1 MKMNKKNA
9 RITLV
14 VMAVLLIF
22 FAFLT
27 TVGLGTSH
35 KGSAR
40 NIILGL
46 DLSGGVSVTYQVV
59 DENPTSEEMSDTV
72 YKLQQRA
79 DTYSTE
85 ANVYQEGSDRINI
98 EIPGVTDVNEILE
111 ELGQPGSLEF
121 QLDDGTVVLTGSE
134 VDTASAGTQQDD
146 LGNTEYVVK
155 LELTSEGAEA
165 FATATS
171 ENVGNYIYIVYND
184 EVISAPV
191 VNEAITG
198 GTAIISGMSDA
209 AEAQSLASSIRIGAL
224 SLELEELSSKVVG
237 AQLGQNAIK
246 TSLTAGA
253 IGIAIVMIFM
263 IVVYALPG
271 IVAAFCLLLYIC
283 MFLIC
288 LNGFDMTLTLPGI
301 AGIILTIGMAVD
313 ANVIIYAR
321 IREEISAGRSVKG
334 AIDAGYKKAFSAIL
348 DGNVTTLIAAFVLN
362 MLGTGSVKGF
372 AQTLALGIV
381 LSMIT
386 ALLISRLIMNALYQV
401 GFRDEKYYGRAK
413 TYRSFD
419 FVGHRRTFFA
429 ISIVLILIG
438 PAAMGVNSAMG
449 NGALN
454 LSLDFKGG
462 TSTTVSF
469 NEEMTLDELEADVK
483 PIFTEITGDAEVQF
497 QTVQDSTDVYIKTAV
512 LDLDQRQ
519 EVSEALQEAFDLEEE
534 AITYE
539 SISATV
545 SNEMR
550 QDAVLAVIVAAICM
564 LIYITI
570 RFHDVRFAG
579 SAVLALLHDV
589 LVVFGCYAL
598 VRISVGSTFI
608 ACMLTIVGY
617 SINATIVIFDRIR
630 ENQKLMVGEPLAE
643 IVNTS
648 VTQTLTRSIYT
659 SFTTF
664 ITIFM
669 LYILGIATIKE
680 FALPLM
686 VGIVA
691 GAYSSVCVTG
701 SLWYVLKSHQA
712 KTAVAGAEASGSG
725 KNAANDA
732 GSAKTATQTSATASN
747 TSASAASKQSA
758 SGTAQGSSKKSKKK
772 SKKH

>member
-1 MKMNKKNA
+1 MNKKNA

-14 VMAVLLIF
+14 VMALLLIF
-22 FAFLT
+22 FAFVSL
-27 TVGLGTSH
+27 VGFGSSH

-253 IGIAIVMIFM
+253 IGIVIVMIFM
-263 IVVYALPG
+263 IIVYALPG

-321 IREEISAGRSVKG
+321 IREEISAGKSVKG

-386 ALLISRLIMNALYQV
+386 ALIISRLIMNALYQV
-401 GFRDEKYYGRAK
+401 GFRDEKYYGKAK
-413 TYRSFD
+413 TYKAFD
-419 FVGHRRTFFA
+419 FVGHRRVFFA
-429 ISIVLILIG
+429 VSIVLILVG
-438 PAAMGVNSAMG
+438 PVCMGINSAMG

-469 NEEMTLDELEADVK
+469 NEEMTLDELESDVK

-497 QTVQDSTDVYIKTAV
+497 QTVQDSSDVYIKTAV

-519 EVSEALQEAFDLEEE
+519 EVSEALQEAFDLEET

-550 QDAVLAVIVAAICM
+550 QDAVVAVIVAAICM

-589 LVVFGCYAL
+589 LVVFACYAL

-630 ENQKLMVGEPLAE
+630 ENQKLMAGDSLAQ

-680 FALPLM
+680 FALPLI

-701 SLWYVLKSHQA
+701 SLWYVMKSHQKQTA
-712 KTAVAGAEASGSG
+712 AANGTASVNAGEIASGNVSDKTAADAS
-725 KNAANDA
+725 A
-732 GSAKTATQTSATASN
+732 GSKSNASASN
-747 TSASAASKQSA
+747 ASQ
-758 SGTAQGSSKKSKKK
+758 GTAKKTKKKSKKK
-772 SKKH
+772 

>member
-14 VMAVLLIF
+14 VMALLLIF
-22 FAFLT
+22 FAFVSL
-27 TVGLGTSH
+27 VGFGSSH

-253 IGIAIVMIFM
+253 IGIVIVMIFM
-263 IVVYALPG
+263 IIVYALPG

-321 IREEISAGRSVKG
+321 IREEISAGKSVKG

-386 ALLISRLIMNALYQV
+386 ALIISRLIMNALYQV
-401 GFRDEKYYGRAK
+401 GFRDEKYYGKAK
-413 TYRSFD
+413 TYKAFD
-419 FVGHRRTFFA
+419 FVGHRRVFFA
-429 ISIVLILIG
+429 VSIVLILVG
-438 PAAMGVNSAMG
+438 PVCMGINSAMG

-469 NEEMTLDELEADVK
+469 NEEMTLDELESDVK

-497 QTVQDSTDVYIKTAV
+497 QTVQDSSDVYIKTAV

-519 EVSEALQEAFDLEEE
+519 EVSEALQEAFDLEET

-550 QDAVLAVIVAAICM
+550 QDAVVAVIVAAICM

-589 LVVFGCYAL
+589 LVVFACYAL

-630 ENQKLMVGEPLAE
+630 ENQKLMAGDSLAQ

-680 FALPLM
+680 FALPLI

-701 SLWYVLKSHQA
+701 SLWYVMKSHQKQTA
-712 KTAVAGAEASGSG
+712 AANGTASVNAGEIASGNVSDKTAADAS
-725 KNAANDA
+725 A
-732 GSAKTATQTSATASN
+732 GSKSNASASN
-747 TSASAASKQSA
+747 ASQ
-758 SGTAQGSSKKSKKK
+758 GTAKKTKKKSKKK
-772 SKKH
+772 

>member
-1 MKMNKKNA
+1 MNKRNA
-9 RITLV
+9 GITLV
-14 VMAVLLIF
+14 VMAALLIF
-22 FAFLT
+22 
-27 TVGLGTSH
+27 LGYVAAIGIGPTGTGAA
-35 KGSAR
+35 K

-59 DENPTSEEMSDTV
+59 DENPTAEELSDTV

-85 ANVYQEGSDRINI
+85 ANVYQEGSDRISI
-98 EIPGVTDVNEILE
+98 EIPGVSDVNAVLE

-121 QLDDGTVVLTGSE
+121 QLEDGTVVLTGS
-134 VDTASAGTQQDD
+134 DIQTASAATQKDE
-146 LGNTEYVVK
+146 LGNLEYVVK
-155 LELTSEGAEA
+155 LELTSSGADA
-165 FATATS
+165 FAVATS

-184 EVISAPV
+184 EIISSPV

-198 GTAIISGMSDA
+198 GSAYISGMSSA
-209 AEAQSLASSIRIGAL
+209 SEAQSLASSIRIGAL
-224 SLELEELSSKVVG
+224 SLELEEISSKVVG
-237 AQLGQNAIK
+237 AQLGQDAIR
-246 TSLTAGA
+246 TSLIAGA
-253 IGIAIVMIFM
+253 IGIAIVMVFM
-263 IVVYALPG
+263 IIVYALPG
-271 IVAAFCLLLYIC
+271 VVAAFCLLLYTC
-283 MFLIC
+283 LMLIS
-288 LNGFDMTLTLPGI
+288 LNAFDLTLTLPGI

-321 IREEISAGRSVKG
+321 IREEISAGKSVKG
-334 AIDAGYKKAFSAIL
+334 AIQTGYRKAFSAIL
-348 DGNVTTLIAAFVLN
+348 DGNITTLIAAFVLN

-386 ALLISRLIMNALYQV
+386 ALVISRLIMNALYEV
-401 GFRDEKYYGRAK
+401 GFRDEKNYGRAR
-413 TYRSFD
+413 TYKQFD
-419 FVGHRRTFFA
+419 FVGHRRVFFT
-429 ISIVLILIG
+429 ISIVLILLG
-438 PAAMGVNSAMG
+438 PVSMGVNSAMG
-449 NGALN
+449 NGVLN

-462 TSTTVSF
+462 TSTTITF

-483 PIFTEITGDAEVQF
+483 PVFTEVTGNAEVQF
-497 QTVQDSTDVYIKTAV
+497 QTTQGSTDVYVKTGV

-519 EVSEALQEAFDLEEE
+519 AISEALEEAYDLEAT
-534 AITYE
+534 AILYD

-545 SNEMR
+545 SSEMR
-550 QDAVLAVIVAAICM
+550 QDAVVAVIVAAICM

-579 SAVLALLHDV
+579 SAVIVLLHDV
-589 LVVFGCYAL
+589 LVVFACYAI

-630 ENQKLMVGEPLAE
+630 ENQKLLAGSDLAD
-643 IVNTS
+643 IVNAS

-669 LYILGIATIKE
+669 LFLIGVETIKE

-686 VGIVA
+686 VGVVA

-701 SLWYVLKSHQA
+701 SLWYVLKTH
-712 KTAVAGAEASGSG
+712 TAGKEPAAENSGDGQESLTEPADVQKKEKADAAAAQKKIQSETAGQSPAR
-725 KNAANDA
+725 KN
-732 GSAKTATQTSATASN
+732 S
-747 TSASAASKQSA
+747 
-758 SGTAQGSSKKSKKK
+758 SKKK
-772 SKKH
+772 SKKK

>member
-14 VMAVLLIF
+14 VMVLLLIF
-22 FAFLT
+22 FALVT
-27 TVGLGTSH
+27 TIGFGSSH
-35 KGSAR
+35 KGSAG

-59 DENPTSEEMSDTV
+59 DENPTAEEMSDTV

-237 AQLGQNAIK
+237 AQLGQNAIR

-253 IGIAIVMIFM
+253 IGILIVMIFM
-263 IVVYALPG
+263 IIVYALPG

-362 MLGTGSVKGF
+362 ILGTGSVKGF

-386 ALLISRLIMNALYQV
+386 ALVLSRLIINALYQI
-401 GFRDEKYYGRAK
+401 GFRDEKYYGKAK
-413 TYRSFD
+413 TYRAFD

-429 ISIVLILIG
+429 ISLVLILIG
-438 PAAMGVNSAMG
+438 PVCMGINSAMG
-449 NGALN
+449 NGVLN

-469 NEEMTLDELEADVK
+469 NEEMTLDQLEAEVK

-497 QTVQDSTDVYIKTAV
+497 QTVQDSSDVYVKTAV
-512 LDLDQRQ
+512 LDLDQREQ
-519 EVSEALQEAFDLEEE
+519 VSEALQETFDLEES

-550 QDAVLAVIVAAICM
+550 QDAVVAVIVAAICM

-570 RFHDVRFAG
+570 RFHDIRFAG

-630 ENQKLMVGEPLAE
+630 ENQKLMAGEPLSQ

-648 VTQTLTRSIYT
+648 ITQTLTRSIYT

-669 LYILGIATIKE
+669 LYILGVASIKE
-680 FALPLM
+680 FALPLI

-701 SLWYVLKSHQA
+701 SLWYMMKAHQA
-712 KTAVAGAEASGSG
+712 KTATAGAEVSGSV
-725 KNAANDA
+725 KDAANDA
-732 GSAKTATQTSATASN
+732 ASAKTAAQTSASTSN
-747 TSASAASKQSA
+747 ASASAAQNQSV
-758 SGTAQGSSKKSKKK
+758 SGTAQSSSKKSKKK
-772 SKKH
+772 SKKR

>member
-1 MKMNKKNA
+1 MNKRSA
-9 RITLV
+9 RVTLV
-14 VMAVLLIF
+14 LMAVLLIF
-22 FAFLT
+22 FAVVSV
-27 TVGLGTSH
+27 VGLGPQR
-35 KGSAR
+35 KGSAG

-59 DENPTSEEMSDTV
+59 DENPTAEEMSDTV

-98 EIPGVTDVNEILE
+98 EIPGVTDVNEVLE

-121 QLDDGTVVLTGSE
+121 QLEDGTVVLTGSDI
-134 VDTASAGTQQDD
+134 DTASAATQQDD
-146 LGNTEYVVK
+146 LGNTEYVVQ
-155 LELTSEGAEA
+155 LELTSSGSEA

-184 EVISAPV
+184 EIISAPV

-198 GTAIISGMSDA
+198 GTAIISGMSDVE
-209 AEAQSLASSIRIGAL
+209 EAQSLASSIRIGAL

-246 TSLTAGA
+246 TSLIAGA

-263 IVVYALPG
+263 IIMYALPG

-288 LNGFDMTLTLPGI
+288 INGFDLTLTLPGI

-321 IREEISAGRSVKG
+321 IREEISAGKSVRG
-334 AIDAGYKKAFSAIL
+334 AIDTGYKKAFSAIL

-386 ALLISRLIMNALYQV
+386 ALIISRLIINALYQV
-401 GFRDEKYYGRAK
+401 GFRDEKYYGKARTFKA
-413 TYRSFD
+413 FD

-429 ISIVLILIG
+429 ISIVLILVG
-438 PAAMGVNSAMG
+438 PVCMGVNAAMG

-469 NEEMTLDELEADVK
+469 NEEMTLDELESDVK
-483 PIFTEITGDAEVQF
+483 PIFSEITGDAEVQF
-497 QTVQDSTDVYIKTAV
+497 QTVQDSTDVYIKTNV
-512 LDLDQRQ
+512 LDLDQR
-519 EVSEALQEAFDLEEE
+519 EAVSEALQEAYDLEET

-550 QDAVLAVIVAAICM
+550 QDAVVAVIVAALCM

-598 VRISVGSTFI
+598 VRIAIGSTFI

-630 ENQKLMVGEPLAE
+630 ENQKLMAGAPLKD
-643 IVNTS
+643 IVNES

-669 LYILGIATIKE
+669 LYVIGVSTIKE
-680 FALPLM
+680 FALPLI
-686 VGIVA
+686 VGVVA

-701 SLWYVLKSHQA
+701 SLWYVLKSHA
-712 KTAVAGAEASGSG
+712 AVKETAEGTASAVSGSLDAQGSKQGAAAG
-725 KNAANDA
+725 KP
-732 GSAKTATQTSATASN
+732 Q
-747 TSASAASKQSA
+747 ASAASESSAKQKA
-758 SGTAQGSSKKSKKK
+758 SSSGGSSQGTGKKK
-772 SKKH
+772 KKAKKR